1 MRRLLKLLVILLL
14 MALGGAFTAMNAIN
28 VPVDYYFGQREL
40 PLPVVLLGA
49 LGLGA
54 LLGML
59 AGLGTILGLKRDN
72 ARLRRRERLAVE
84 EVNNLR
90 SIPIR
95 EP

>member
-1 MRRLLKLLVILLL
+1 MHLWLFTIAGIRWLAQSGGAAAWLALAV
-14 MALGGAFTAMNAIN
+14 ALG
-28 VPVDYYFGQREL
+28 V
-40 PLPVVLLGA
+40 
-49 LGLGA
+49 GA

-59 AGLGTILGLKRDN
+59 AGLGSILGLKRDN
-72 ARLRRRERLAVE
+72 ARLRRREKLAVE